1 MHSKALRLPPEV
13 VKKVEET
20 RNQFFKYVHEI
31 LIQRLVDDV
40 LRVMTDDDRF
50 GLSPTSLERAP
61 IWQDLKTVCNEA
73 ADQLAGFAIKFVS
86 SRKRLSWI
94 ESHLDDWQ
102 GTALGN
108 LEVDS
113 ASPERSIAELASL
126 VLLSRRGIGQDS
138 SRRIMEDK
146 VRESIRGAKR
156 HALLR
161 LHDTS
166 NSALKP
172 DRTAKRIRQQVPI
185 DRRKELIARIKARSP
200 VLKARSICVELDKA
214 IERATPV
221 TARTLAPLGAWTEKA
236 EGKRAWQDLY
246 DAKVTRT
253 LVRAHINKV
262 PALRT
267 RI

>member
-20 RNQFFKYVHEI
+20 RNQFFKYLHEI

-73 ADQLAGFAIKFVS
+73 ADQLAGFA
-86 SRKRLSWI
+86 
-94 ESHLDDWQ
+94 
-102 GTALGN
+102 
-108 LEVDS
+108 
-113 ASPERSIAELASL
+113 
-126 VLLSRRGIGQDS
+126 
-138 SRRIMEDK
+138 M
-146 VRESIRGAKR
+146 
-156 HALLR
+156 
-161 LHDTS
+161 
-166 NSALKP
+166 
-172 DRTAKRIRQQVPI
+172 
-185 DRRKELIARIKARSP
+185 
-200 VLKARSICVELDKA
+200 
-214 IERATPV
+214 
-221 TARTLAPLGAWTEKA
+221 RTLAPLDAWTEKA
-236 EGKRAWQDLY
+236 EGKRTWQDLY

-253 LVRAHINKV
+253 LVRAYINKV